1 MAVKRTVRRNNRK
14 QTPKK
19 GAQED
24 EIHGT
29 RIVEGRESSLSK
41 VEMIGEAIRTRPTES
56 ICEKKIRAGP
66 TRRITGKLPKAA
78 NHMLCFLE
86 EVAADGVERDEMH
99 FLEYLPTVSPLAYIA

>member
-1 MAVKRTVRRNNRK
+1 LSEEITGE

-24 EIHGT
+24 GIHGT

-41 VEMIGEAIRTRPTES
+41 AKIVGEAFQTQPTES
-56 ICEKKIRAGP
+56 ICVKKIRAEP
-66 TRRITGKLPKAA
+66 TRRVTWKLPKAA

-86 EVAADGVERDEMH
+86 KVTADGVERDEMH
-99 FLEYLPTVSPLAYIA
+99 FLEYLPMVSPLAYTA